1 MRTQRTRQS
10 PPPAA
15 EPPRRP
21 TGRRVA
27 AAVALAGALLLVT
40 SAVAVAVD
48 DFPRGLVVLGCGLV
62 VAAGTWEGVLR
73 RGRARFAA
81 LAVPATALAGAALLL
96 VDEGFVRDL
105 GLLAAGALV
114 WHVGARLAFR
124 PAVDRAPADRPRRPV
139 LFINPRSGGGKA
151 ERFRLA
157 SEARARGIDTVT
169 LRPGEDL
176 AALVQQAVDDGADA
190 LAMAGGD
197 GSQAIVAGAA
207 AAAGLPYACIPSGT
221 RNHFALD
228 LGVDRD
234 DVVGALDAFVR
245 GDERRVDLGEVN
257 GRVFVNNV
265 SLGIYAEAVQRPAYR
280 GAKMRTLID
289 TAAAVLGPGSGQ
301 GGSDLRWITPGGRT
315 MHGAGIILVGNN
327 QYRLGGAAGAGTRP
341 ALDRGELGVT
351 IVDPPSSG
359 GPRGRRPWRQ
369 WTTDGLQVAS
379 AGPIAAGIDGEAAL
393 LEPPAEFRVRPG
405 VLRVRVAVDHPGAS
419 PSSVEPVGAVA
430 ALRAL
435 ARIAVGRPV
444 QQPPPSLTGTGPA
457 GAEFPGA

>member
-1 MRTQRTRQS
+1 MGAHRTTQA

-15 EPPRRP
+15 ARRRRP

-27 AAVALAGALLLVT
+27 AAVALAGGLLLVT
-40 SAVAVAVD
+40 SALSVAVD
-48 DFPRGLVVLGCGLV
+48 DFPRGLVVLACGIV

-73 RGRARFAA
+73 RGWARAGA
-81 LAVPATALAGAALLL
+81 LAVATAALAGAALLL
-96 VDEGFVRDL
+96 VDEGFLRDL

-114 WHVGARLAFR
+114 WNVGARLAFR
-124 PAVDRAPADRPRRPV
+124 PGVDQVPADPPRRPV
-139 LFINPRSGGGKA
+139 LFINPRSGDGKA
-151 ERFRLA
+151 ERYRLA
-157 SEARARGIDTVT
+157 SEARARGIGTVR
-169 LRPGEDL
+169 LQPGDDL
-176 AALVQQAVDDGADA
+176 AELVRQAVDDGADA

-197 GSQAIVAGAA
+197 GSQAVVAA
-207 AAAGLPYACIPSGT
+207 AAADAGLPFACIPSGT

-234 DVVGALDAFVR
+234 DVVGALDALVH
-245 GDERRVDLGEVN
+245 GGEHRVDLGEVN

-265 SLGIYAEAVQRPAYR
+265 SLGVYAEAVQRPGYR
-280 GAKMRTLID
+280 GAKMRTLVD
-289 TAAAVLGPGSGQ
+289 TAAAVLGPGAGR
-301 GGSDLRWITPGGRT
+301 SDLRWITPGGRT

-369 WTTDGLQVAS
+369 WTTDSIRVGS
-379 AGPIAAGIDGEAAL
+379 SGPIAAGIDGEAVL
-393 LEPPAEFRVRPG
+393 LEPPADFRVRPG
-405 VLRVRVAVDHPGAS
+405 VLRVRVAVGHPGAS
-419 PSSVEPVGAVA
+419 PSSVEPVGAIP

-435 ARIAVGRPV
+435 ARIAAGRPV
-444 QQPPPSLTGTGPA
+444 RQEIR
-457 GAEFPGA
+457 GA